1 MTKPEKTLTE
11 TTRLHMHD
19 HHANSQSKV
28 KVKIGKKYAKS
39 ITILW
44 QRIVINFSFTISV
57 SLLRWNTNY
66 KLSEEIRCL

>member
-11 TTRLHMHD
+11 MTRLHMHD

-39 ITILW
+39 AKN
-44 QRIVINFSFTISV
+44 RDHFFFYHFCKPFT
-57 SLLRWNTNY
+57 LEY
-66 KLSEEIRCL
+66 KL